1 LKVEQLK
8 DLAMTTLDDMK
19 GKNITCLDVRGLSSV
34 CDFMLVVTG
43 TSNRHVKAMTDE
55 LVKKVKAA
63 GGKVYSTEGQGAAE
77 WVLVDLGDIVVHV
90 MLAASRELYDLES
103 LWTMTAERLED

>member
-19 GKNITCLDVRGLSSV
+19 GKNITCLDVRGLTSV

-43 TSNRHVKAMTDE
+43 TSNRHIKAMTDE
-55 LVKKVKAA
+55 LAKKVKAA
-63 GGKVYSTEGQGAAE
+63 GGKVYSTEGQHAAE

-103 LWTMTAERLED
+103 LWSMTAERLED

>member
-1 LKVEQLK
+1 MKVEQLK

-63 GGKVYSTEGQGAAE
+63 GGKVYSTEGQAAAE

-103 LWTMTAERLED
+103 LWSMTAERLED